1 MARNATSFVKGDPR
15 INRKGRP
22 KTFDEARNLAKQI
35 AHETVKAGGNE
46 VVIDGHIVTVTEMIL
61 RQWATSKD
69 ARLQQAFMEWAYG
82 KPPQDIRHGG
92 EDGGPIRHLVNLADL
107 SDDQLNRIKNG
118 ESINSVI
125 ARPS

>member
-1 MARNATSFVKGDPR
+1 MTTKAKPGTFAKGDPR

-22 KTFDEARNLAKQI
+22 KTFDELRELAQQI

-46 VVIDGHIVTVTEMIL
+46 VVIDGHRVTVTEMIL

-82 KPPQDIRHGG
+82 KVPTTTQLTGDG
-92 EDGGPIRHLVNLADL
+92 GGPIVVKW
-107 SDDQLNRIKNG
+107 DDTDND
-118 ESINSVI
+118 
-125 ARPS
+125 